1 MTLQIN
7 KKGCKNM
14 LALGNI
20 MKMENEKK
28 FDMLGFVQKKIDMVF
43 AVKIREVGFRRF
55 VTDGVAKEIGRNE
68 EWIFV
73 HVTNG
78 SFVRIL
84 ERGNGGKKRLSIIVT
99 PKVNPSK
106 YMLYVRTLAEV

>member
-1 MTLQIN
+1 
-7 KKGCKNM
+7 M

-28 FDMLGFVQKKIDMVF
+28 FDVLGFVQKKIDMVF
-43 AVKIREVGFRRF
+43 AVKIREVGYRKF

-78 SFVRIL
+78 SFVRIV
-84 ERGNGGKKRLSIIVT
+84 ERGKVGEKKKISIIVT

-106 YMLYVRTLAEV
+106 YMLWVRTLGEI